1 MEVEDN
7 RLEVQ
12 LEDDFLEMIDDDISC
27 RVCGGVDQEDLLL
40 ICDECGNG

>member
-7 RLEVQ
+7 RLRVQ
-12 LEDDFLEMIDDDISC
+12 LEDDFLEMINDDLSC
-27 RVCGGVDQEDLLL
+27 RICERGDQEELLL